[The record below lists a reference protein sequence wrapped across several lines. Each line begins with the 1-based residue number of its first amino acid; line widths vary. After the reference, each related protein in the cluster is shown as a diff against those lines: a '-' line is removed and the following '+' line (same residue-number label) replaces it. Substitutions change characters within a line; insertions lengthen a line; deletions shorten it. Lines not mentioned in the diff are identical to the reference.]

1 MNVRAKFML
10 TEHHIRACGGG
21 QSYHE
26 FVFTPQYN
34 PETPEDQR
42 FSKASPTG
50 EMKIVVDNPPV
61 VEYWAARMGK
71 QFYLDFT
78 EADADGA

>member
-10 TEHHIRACGGG
+10 TQHNHRCHGEWHG
-21 QSYHE
+21 HE

-42 FSKASPTG
+42 FSKASPSG
-50 EMKIVVDNPPV
+50 EMRITVDNPPV
-61 VEYWAARMGK
+61 VEYWMSRMGK

-78 EADADGA
+78 EADAHGA